1 METFSSLLCRCINR
15 ANWEPWTTLSSCKAR
30 ITELVWAPNV
40 NVGIRLSAMKFVQR
54 VVLVQT
60 RVSDPRVSQ
69 PPIILGFLLTLVK
82 LQKQNDPN
90 ISFCP
95 VDHPFISAATL
106 EAECQRLLEA
116 LGTLLFSSKYEQ
128 AVKLTRIW
136 C

>member
-1 METFSSLLCRCINR
+1 MESFSSLFCRCTNR
-15 ANWEPWTTLSSCKAR
+15 ANPEPWATLSSCKAR

-60 RVSDPRVSQ
+60 RGVSDPRVSQ
-69 PPIILGFLLTLVK
+69 PPIILGFLLTFVK

-106 EAECQRLLEA
+106 EAECQRLLET
-116 LGTLLFSSKYEQ
+116 LSKLLFSSKYEQ
-128 AVKLTRIW
+128 AIK
-136 C
+136 